1 MGVPPGANVILARHS
16 LGGMVAQNLPVLPE
30 LGYNQRWKTVRVI
43 TFGSPIMNQL
53 RLPDSITRRF
63 AVWGDPVVTQASYWA
78 AKIGFKSMFFPPDIS
93 GWSRKP
99 IWIDGGPG
107 FLDPI
112 GLHLAYP
119 NSFDLKGYD
128 ALGDQPGSQVLQLD
142 AAHERQWATDFSQ
155 STANER
161 PWVVRGGVATSKQLQ
176 AGTAKHRGVPD
187 PPGLYGF
194 SVQYQPGKTI
204 QELAAAG
211 KFRNPQIS
219 VTTDA
224 ALVAAGVAA
233 GYAVS
238 IVKSPG
244 AGYHHTVQV
253 PLPLPLDLAV
263 ALSAVFTQAENPA
276 RFLGP

>member
-1 MGVPPGANVILARHS
+1 MTFRAGQPTGLEEIFATASRRLDNYSRTIVKSLIQMGVPPGANVILAGHS

-112 GLHLAYP
+112 GLHLA
-119 NSFDLKGYD
+119 
-128 ALGDQPGSQVLQLD
+128 
-142 AAHERQWATDFSQ
+142 
-155 STANER
+155 
-161 PWVVRGGVATSKQLQ
+161 
-176 AGTAKHRGVPD
+176 
-187 PPGLYGF
+187 
-194 SVQYQPGKTI
+194 
-204 QELAAAG
+204 
-211 KFRNPQIS
+211 
-219 VTTDA
+219 
-224 ALVAAGVAA
+224 
-233 GYAVS
+233 
-238 IVKSPG
+238 
-244 AGYHHTVQV
+244 
-253 PLPLPLDLAV
+253 
-263 ALSAVFTQAENPA
+263 
-276 RFLGP
+276 